1 MAHPAGRKI
10 GFTNRGIWKKY
21 GVHEPIWGFVYD
33 ETLIFSRKNKASV
46 SLRELANPRIEP
58 EICFKLASAPP
69 RTSDP
74 GRLLALAHPVAP
86 GETWTTEL
94 AGLPLQGLEVRFE

>member
-10 GFTNRGIWKKY
+10 GFTNRGIWQKY

-33 ETLIFSRKNKASV
+33 ENLIFSRKNK
-46 SLRELANPRIEP
+46 
-58 EICFKLASAPP
+58 
-69 RTSDP
+69 D
-74 GRLLALAHPVAP
+74 P